1 MKKSISQSTLDA
13 KGMLHAAGFRAT
25 KMRIAVLEYLDATS
39 KPVSAK
45 EVFSALQKKGAV
57 DKVTIYRILNGLVE
71 TGLAHII
78 DFRHGHTYYEIA
90 TREHHHHII
99 CEICKSVSHI
109 DCNISDIQKEAKR
122 KAKFATI
129 RQHSLEFFGTCNA
142 CYTNEA

>member
-1 MKKSISQSTLDA
+1 MKKNPLQNNLDA
-13 KGMLHAAGFRAT
+13 RGLLH
-25 KMRIAVLEYLDATS
+25 ATS

-45 EVFSALQKKGAV
+45 EVFSALQKRGAV

-99 CEICKSVSHI
+99 CEVCKSVSHI
-109 DCNISDIQKEAKR
+109 DCNITDLQKEAKK
-122 KAKFATI
+122 KAKFSTI
-129 RQHSLEFFGTCNA
+129 RQHSLEFFGTCNS
-142 CYTNEA
+142 CYRKQL